1 MDTPLSIQSFPRA
14 ILHLDGDAFFAS
26 CEQSRNPALK
36 GKPVI
41 TGKERGIVAS
51 MSYEAKR
58 LGVVRSMRLR
68 DIMRVCPQAVI
79 LPSDYEFYSLISKRF
94 AAIVRRYTPDVEE
107 YSIDECFA
115 DITGMRRPLHMPYEQ
130 IVARIQKDIEYEL
143 GVTFSAG
150 LGPNKV
156 IAKIGSKWKKPSG
169 TTIIP
174 AKNIHR
180 YLDQLLIGNV
190 WGIGPQ
196 TSAYLNKCGIRT
208 ALQFARCSEQWI
220 SARMSKPFYEIW
232 CELNGQSLL
241 PLDTKEKESQSSIQ
255 KVRTFAP
262 ASRDPGFLF
271 SQISKNLEHACLRA
285 RRCRLEAKR
294 IALFLRTQDFHHIG
308 TELELP
314 YQSAFPHEI
323 IKQCQEGFEKMFN
336 PTHEYRAT
344 GVVLSKLE
352 SASPAQLDLFGR
364 HSKAAHMARL
374 YDRIDTARRRYGAC
388 TVFLGS
394 SFKAQTQYEHA
405 GGSGRHAP
413 APFRTAHPPHGEST
427 RRHIGIPLLTPS
439 AVDMQ

>member
-36 GKPVI
+36 GKPVVV
-41 TGKERGIVAS
+41 GKDRGIAAA

-58 LGVVRSMRLR
+58 QGVVRSMPIRE
-68 DIMRVCPQAVI
+68 IMRICPSAII
-79 LPSDYEFYSLISKRF
+79 LDSDYEFYSIISKRF
-94 AAIVRRYTPDVEE
+94 VSIVQRYTPDVEE

-115 DITGMRRPLHMPYEQ
+115 DITGMRRPLRMSYEQ
-130 IVARIQKDIEYEL
+130 IAVRIQKDIEHEL
-143 GVTFSAG
+143 GLTFSVG

-156 IAKIGSKWKKPSG
+156 IAKVASKWKKPSG

-174 AKNIHR
+174 AKDIHR
-180 YLDQLLIGNV
+180 YLDQLPIENV

-196 TSAYLNKCGIRT
+196 TSAYLKKFGITT

-232 CELNGQSLL
+232 CELNGQSLM
-241 PLDTKEKESQSSIQ
+241 PLDTERKESQSSIQ

-262 ASRDPGFLF
+262 ASRDPEFLL
-271 SQISKNLEHACLRA
+271 SQLSKNIEHACMKARA
-285 RRCRLEAKR
+285 YGLEAQR
-294 IALFLRTQDFHHIG
+294 IALFLRTQDFHHLG

-314 YQSAFPHEI
+314 CHNAFPHEI
-323 IKQCQEGFEKMFN
+323 MKQCQEGFEKIFDSKY
-336 PTHEYRAT
+336 EYRAT

-352 SASPAQLDLFGR
+352 PAHAAQLDLFGR
-364 HSKAAHMARL
+364 HVKAARMTRL
-374 YDRIDTARRRYGAC
+374 YERIDTAQQCYGTS

-394 SFKAQTQYEHA
+394 SFKALVQSPQSSE
-405 GGSGRHAP
+405 
-413 APFRTAHPPHGEST
+413 RTETPIRG
-427 RRHIGIPLLTPS
+427 RRHIGIPLLIPS
-439 AVDMQ
+439 IVDV